1 MELGDDFIISGNQM
15 QILDN
20 RQKTPLPAIE
30 DREERAAQTDD
41 DPKPF
46 LAFLLS
52 NPNLEKEDLRLLKR
66 KVAELRSR
74 EV

>member
-30 DREERAAQTDD
+30 DREERGTQTDD

-52 NPNLEKEDLRLLKR
+52 NPDLEKEDLRLLKR